1 MRLKDVV
8 RNIWSIL
15 LAISPKVRNDEVKID
30 NTSLQM
36 RSFFNVIVNHYARYV
51 FEIIH

>member
-1 MRLKDVV
+1 MWL
-8 RNIWSIL
+8 IL
-15 LAISPKVRNDEVKID
+15 LAKRPKVRNDEVKID

-36 RSFFNVIVNHYARYV
+36 RSFFNVIVNDYARYV